1 MRLVSYCRNISMK
14 MIHMNT
20 VNSKKNAPH
29 KFVFSLSQGLDFRS
43 SNKYVTLQ
51 NIYYTWENIRQQFKN
66 NKLNSSSVK

>member
-51 NIYYTWENIRQQFKN
+51 NIYLLHMGKYKAAVQKQ
-66 NKLNSSSVK
+66 